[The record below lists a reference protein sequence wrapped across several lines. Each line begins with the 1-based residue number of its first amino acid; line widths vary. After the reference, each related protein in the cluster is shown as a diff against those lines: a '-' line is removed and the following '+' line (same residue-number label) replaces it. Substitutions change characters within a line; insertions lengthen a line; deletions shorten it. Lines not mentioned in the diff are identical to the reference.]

1 MDPAELAKHSN
12 LVEHLLT
19 SVSNNT
25 GQATSFVSIVLS
37 LLSNLCR
44 GSATVTEQVLR
55 FFFSLK
61 KNINYL
67 VLHI

>member
-1 MDPAELAKHSN
+1 MMDPAELAKHSN

-19 SVSNNT
+19 SVSNPA
-25 GQATSFVSIVLS
+25 GQQSTSFVSIVLS

-55 FFFSLK
+55 FVVIPLPVISF
-61 KNINYL
+61 
-67 VLHI
+67 